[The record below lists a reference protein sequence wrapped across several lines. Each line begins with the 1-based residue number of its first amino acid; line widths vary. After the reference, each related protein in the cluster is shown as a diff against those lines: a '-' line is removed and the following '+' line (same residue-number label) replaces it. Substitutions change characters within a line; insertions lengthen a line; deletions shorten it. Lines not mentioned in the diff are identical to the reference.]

1 MKTVQITFSISDE
14 LELKNLVIGFD
25 DTGLDDR
32 TLIKGLAQAMIKGIE
47 KDMWINKT
55 PTP

>member
-14 LELKNLVIGFD
+14 LELKKLVIGYN

-32 TLIKGLAQAMIKGIE
+32 ALIKGLGNAMIQGMS
-47 KDMWINKT
+47 KDMWLNQN
-55 PTP
+55 